1 MSLTDV
7 WSAIR
12 NSCAKQLGHI
22 TPYLPNKYQEELFK
36 ILVTVSAVIL
46 FHSSYHICMVIFN

>member
-22 TPYLPNKYQEELFK
+22 TPYLPDQYKKELFNH
-36 ILVTVSAVIL
+36 LVTVSLVIL
-46 FHSSYHICMVIFN
+46 C